1 MRYISLFLFV
11 VVIGISSVAEGHEDI
26 IDHGH
31 HPGEPI
37 EHSVDILDEF
47 RSSLRESFERAAQD
61 IEESFGHMVEE
72 HSNEAVIL
80 CGRMVREAEQQRM
93 EFEQTM
99 DMVPREV
106 LEAAQQA
113 TEGLVGENEELEA
126 QLLAA
131 QEQADLEAAV
141 QQATEGLVG
150 EDEVNEG
157 LAEARQQEPAKIAEL
172 EAQLQAAQEQI

>member
-11 VVIGISSVAEGHEDI
+11 VVIGISSVAEGQEDNP
-26 IDHGH
+26 GH
-31 HPGEPI
+31 PPGEPI

-61 IEESFGHMVEE
+61 IGESFGHMVEE

-93 EFEQTM
+93 ELEQTM

-106 LEAAQQA
+106 LEAAQRATEGLVGENEVLEAQLQAAQEEIASSQADLEAAQQA
-113 TEGLVGENEELEA
+113 TEGLVGENEVLVRRLE
-126 QLLAA
+126 
-131 QEQADLEAAV
+131 AV
-141 QQATEGLVG
+141 QQDTCENRIIFEFRNLT
-150 EDEVNEG
+150 
-157 LAEARQQEPAKIAEL
+157 
-172 EAQLQAAQEQI
+172 

>member
-1 MRYISLFLFV
+1 MRYISLFLFG
-11 VVIGISSVAEGHEDI
+11 VVIGISSVAEGQEDI
-26 IDHGH
+26 IDPGH

-61 IEESFGHMVEE
+61 IGESFGHMVEE

-93 EFEQTM
+93 ELEQTM

-106 LEAAQQA
+106 LEAAQRATEGLVGENEVLEAQLQAAQEEIASSQAELEAAQQA
-113 TEGLVGENEELEA
+113 TEGLVGENEVLVRRLE
-126 QLLAA
+126 
-131 QEQADLEAAV
+131 AV
-141 QQATEGLVG
+141 QQDTCENRIIFEFRNLT
-150 EDEVNEG
+150 
-157 LAEARQQEPAKIAEL
+157 
-172 EAQLQAAQEQI
+172 